1 MVCVHACLEMDVPY
15 HVPLHTVAK
24 VTKWAL
30 YRIITNQLAFL
41 CPSFLDCSNFVSDI
55 MCQIKET
62 REGLGIHRE
71 MLT

>member
-30 YRIITNQLAFL
+30 YRINHKPTGLSL
-41 CPSFLDCSNFVSDI
+41 SFIL
-55 MCQIKET
+55 
-62 REGLGIHRE
+62 GLFKLRI
-71 MLT
+71 